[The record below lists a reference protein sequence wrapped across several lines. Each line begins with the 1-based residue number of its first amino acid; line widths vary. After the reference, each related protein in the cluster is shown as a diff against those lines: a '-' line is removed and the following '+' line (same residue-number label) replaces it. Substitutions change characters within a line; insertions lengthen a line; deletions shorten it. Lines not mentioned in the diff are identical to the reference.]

1 MKAKSDLTGD
11 CKRPA
16 EMAGPRTLCGATEWI
31 RNMVSGILAA
41 SARFA
46 HILFTAVHIV
56 GATATHALA
65 EIREKIS
72 KATQAIARLC
82 REFLKS
88 VQEVKI
94 ALPPGN
100 GRCEP

>member
-16 EMAGPRTLCGATEWI
+16 EMTGPRTLCGATEWI
-31 RNMVSGILAA
+31 RSMISGVLAA
-41 SARFA
+41 AALIALVLVIFA
-46 HILFTAVHIV
+46 ETIIA
-56 GATATHALA
+56 
-65 EIREKIS
+65 KIS
-72 KATQAIARLC
+72 AARQSIAQLC
-82 REFLKS
+82 KEFLKS